1 LSPKPSTGTKGNG
14 ADGAR
19 DDAIAQTNPLC
30 ACQMLS
36 SLRKTVSRD

>member
-1 LSPKPSTGTKGNG
+1 LSPKPSTGTKGND

-30 ACQMLS
+30 
-36 SLRKTVSRD
+36 V